1 MPPLSTRTLSS
12 HPPVKKIVQN
22 MVVKHPASSC
32 EVTVWRLNKVR
43 IIVMVFKFDEREIVT
58 PHQRAHLFI
67 IMRAGR
73 AGDALR
79 IVVLPVDR
87 YAKEE
92 RLGVNFRQRVQEQL

>member
-43 IIVMVFKFDEREIVT
+43 IIVMVFKFDQREIVT
-58 PHQRAHLFI
+58 SDHRTHLFI
-67 IMRAGR
+67 VVRAGCAR
-73 AGDALR
+73 NAL
-79 IVVLPVDR
+79 VVVILPIER
-87 YAKEE
+87 HAQEE
-92 RLGVNFRQRVQEQL
+92 RLGVNLGQRPQEQF